1 MTIKT
6 DRLAYT
12 NGWNDY
18 KAQNWQINI
27 RYPFP
32 NQVIPNSVVLSS
44 GTVVNG
50 SATVGW
56 KPNFTLALTPEDA
69 TKLAWLWTTPV
80 KTVTDESG
88 P

>member
-32 NQVIPNSVVLSS
+32 NQVIPASVILSS
-44 GTVVNG
+44 GTLVIGN
-50 SATVGW
+50 ATAGW
-56 KPNFTLALTPEDA
+56 KPNFTLAVIPDDA
-69 TKLAWLWTTPV
+69 SKLAWLWANPMQTIL
-80 KTVTDESG
+80 DESA